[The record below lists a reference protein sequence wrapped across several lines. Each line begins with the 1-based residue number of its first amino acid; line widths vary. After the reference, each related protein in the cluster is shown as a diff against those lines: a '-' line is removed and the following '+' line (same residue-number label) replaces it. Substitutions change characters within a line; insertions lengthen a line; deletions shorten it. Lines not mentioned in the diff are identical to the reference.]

1 MRVDTIHLRGLSAY
15 GTHGVLDF
23 EHREPQEFSVDISY
37 SVVTERAVLT
47 DDIADTISYADIAD
61 AVVKRITGEHVDL
74 IEVLADRIAHDVL
87 LFGAR
92 EVDVTVH
99 KPNAPIEQTFADVCV
114 QAHRKSPILTPARRK
129 YVIALG
135 ANLDNP
141 RQHVSEAIEQLA
153 EVFSVVT
160 TSDLYTTAPVLHPGQ
175 AAQPDYVNAVLIGC
189 AAAAP
194 LDVLH
199 SLQEIEWKH
208 GRERKE
214 HWGAR
219 TLDLDI
225 IAVDGVA
232 SSDPELTLP
241 HPRAALRRFVL
252 EPWLSIEPDAELY
265 GVALTQLIGSAQ

>member
-1 MRVDTIHLRGLSAY
+1 
-15 GTHGVLDF
+15 
-23 EHREPQEFSVDISY
+23 
-37 SVVTERAVLT
+37 
-47 DDIADTISYADIAD
+47 
-61 AVVKRITGEHVDL
+61 
-74 IEVLADRIAHDVL
+74 
-87 LFGAR
+87 
-92 EVDVTVH
+92 
-99 KPNAPIEQTFADVCV
+99 
-114 QAHRKSPILTPARRK
+114 
-129 YVIALG
+129 
-135 ANLDNP
+135 
-141 RQHVSEAIEQLA
+141 
-153 EVFSVVT
+153 
-160 TSDLYTTAPVLHPGQ
+160 
-175 AAQPDYVNAVLIGC
+175 
-189 AAAAP
+189 AAP